1 MKLTLKDLG
10 NVQDTEIE
18 LDGITVLC
26 GYNGTGKSA
35 ICRKVLE
42 TADRAECVTVGQ
54 LDNIL
59 LFGGE
64 TLVIECPENSAHPVL
79 QLELADKI
87 LQTCANR
94 GVRVLMTTYS
104 TLMLR
109 AIEFFSGKYDLET
122 RCHYY
127 KTEPVEGMKK
137 LFRVRN
143 VDGQTNLIYHEFYM
157 PYEEV

>member
-1 MKLTLKDLG
+1 MKLTLKDMT

-26 GYNGTGKSA
+26 GYNGTGKRA

-42 TADRAECVTVGQ
+42 TADRAEHVTVGQ

-64 TLVIECPENSAHPVL
+64 TLVIECPENNAHPAL
-79 QLELADKI
+79 QLKLAEKI

-104 TLMLR
+104 TYMLR
-109 AIEFFSGKYDLET
+109 AIEVFW
-122 RCHYY
+122 
-127 KTEPVEGMKK
+127 
-137 LFRVRN
+137 
-143 VDGQTNLIYHEFYM
+143 
-157 PYEEV
+157 